1 MFAMVAFAAT
11 GFAQNRLVIYF
22 SESGTT
28 KKVAEDLSSILL
40 EQYVR
45 ENIKKNKKAVLSTW
59 EI

>member
-28 KKVAEDLSSILL
+28 KKVAEELSSILL
-40 EQYVR
+40 E
-45 ENIKKNKKAVLSTW
+45 
-59 EI
+59 